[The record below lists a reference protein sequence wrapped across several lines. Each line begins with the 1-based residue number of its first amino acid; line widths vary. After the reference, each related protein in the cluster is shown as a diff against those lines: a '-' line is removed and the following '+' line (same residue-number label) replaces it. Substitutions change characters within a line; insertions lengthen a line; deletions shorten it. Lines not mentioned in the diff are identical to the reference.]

1 MYVPASA
8 AIVRFFLRI
17 LGLRHWIA
25 AGFAVLTLAGVLG
38 ALRVPDDVAID
49 KLIVAN
55 DPDARATRQFE
66 RLFPEGDHA
75 LLMLEASDPL
85 APQALSG
92 ARQLT
97 SKLNTI
103 AGIEAESA
111 PALSAQAAQ
120 PATLNASASRSGRQ
134 LASAPLLHRA
144 GLVGD
149 HFLGVALE
157 LRTRDATDRDRA
169 LAAIDAA
176 VRPYLA
182 PSGPFTAVHRV
193 GAPWLDAWL
202 EHETTSAESRAM
214 PLFGLFLMAL
224 ILFLYRSWRT
234 LAAIVLTLGSV
245 VAIAIGLAALFGW
258 AHTVVSALVPLT
270 VLVTAT
276 STLVYIHSRYIER
289 DDEPTTR
296 LQHHARALA
305 NKLVPCTASIFATA
319 VGFAALAVSNIRPIR
334 EMGLWTASGLTVAWI
349 ACFTLFPALQA
360 LLRTPLRAERAPA
373 GRWFPRF
380 VAWWVP
386 RTARYRR
393 PLVGA
398 ALLLTLCGAAALW
411 GIPGW
416 LAPLGLQT
424 DALTYIDPHVEV
436 ARDTRLYEQ
445 HAGLAVFELWLQT
458 PRGQA
463 LSPDVLRGFEVL
475 SRALERD
482 PRITAVDGPTSAL
495 QWAQYLASGSD
506 RLPLEAS
513 AWPMLAAQ
521 LGALAPTD
529 PAIRQYVDPARA
541 NARLAIRGRDTAFG
555 APGAMRAYIERTFR
569 AVQSSEP
576 ALRSVHGRVVGQSVL
591 GEAVSL
597 QLVPTLEQSFA
608 LTAGVIFCV
617 FVLVFR
623 SASARLMAMIP
634 SLFAILV
641 AFLIMRVSGIALN
654 VATILIGS
662 TVLGAT
668 ENDQVHFF
676 YHFQE
681 GRANGS
687 TAEALR
693 HALWVAGRPIAFATL
708 VNAAGFFALAL
719 SDLPPMREFGI
730 VSASA
735 FLLALAADFT
745 ALPAALW
752 IVSRAHR
759 EVATARVELT

>member
-8 AIVRFFLRI
+8 PVVRFFLRI
-17 LGLRHWIA
+17 LGLRRWIA
-25 AGFAVLTLAGVLG
+25 IAFAVLTVAGVLG
-38 ALRVPDDVAID
+38 ALRVPDDVAVD
-49 KLIVAN
+49 SLIVAN
-55 DPDARATRQFE
+55 DPDARATREFE

-75 LLMLEASDPL
+75 LLMLEAPDPL
-85 APQALSG
+85 APEALSG

-97 SKLNTI
+97 SKL
-103 AGIEAESA
+103 AGISGVEAESA
-111 PALSAQAAQ
+111 PALSGQARQ
-120 PATLNASASRSGRQ
+120 PEPLDASAANLGRQ
-134 LASAPLLHRA
+134 LAGAPLLRRA

-149 HFLGVALE
+149 HFLGIALE
-157 LRTRDATDRDRA
+157 LRTRDAADRDRV
-169 LAAIDAA
+169 LTAIDSAI
-176 VRPYLA
+176 RPFLA
-182 PSGPFTAVHRV
+182 PGGPFTAVRRV
-193 GAPWLDAWL
+193 GSPWLDAWL
-202 EHETTSAESRAM
+202 EHETTTAESRAM
-214 PLFGLFLMAL
+214 PLFGLFVMAL
-224 ILFLYRSWRT
+224 VLFLYRSWRT
-234 LAAIVLTLGSV
+234 LAAIALTLGSI
-245 VAIAIGLAALFGW
+245 VAVAVGLAALFGW

-270 VLVTAT
+270 VLVTTT

-289 DDEPTTR
+289 DDAPN
-296 LQHHARALA
+296 LLHHHARALA
-305 NKLVPCTASIFATA
+305 NKLIPCTASIFATA

-334 EMGLWTASGLTVAWI
+334 EMGLWTASGLIVAWVG
-349 ACFTLFPALQA
+349 CFTLFPALQA

-380 VAWWVP
+380 VDWWVP
-386 RTARYRR
+386 RTARYRWS
-393 PLVGA
+393 LLGA
-398 ALLLTLCGAAALW
+398 ALVLTLCGAAALW

-416 LAPLGLQT
+416 LPPLGLQT
-424 DALTYIDPHVEV
+424 DSLDYIDPHVEV

-458 PRGQA
+458 PRDQA
-463 LSPDVLRGFEVL
+463 LSADLLRSLEVL
-475 SRALERD
+475 SGALERD
-482 PRITAVDGPTSAL
+482 PRITAVEGPTSTL
-495 QWAQYLASGSD
+495 HWAQYLAGGSD
-506 RLPLEAS
+506 RLPLEVT
-513 AWPMLAAQ
+513 AWPALAAQ
-521 LGALAPTD
+521 LAAIPATN
-529 PAIRQYVDPARA
+529 PAIRRYVDPARA
-541 NARLAIRGRDTAFG
+541 NVRLSIRGRDTAFG
-555 APGAMRAYIERTFR
+555 PPGAMRAYIERTFR
-569 AVQSSEP
+569 AVQMSEP
-576 ALRSVHGRVVGQSVL
+576 ALRSVRGRVVGQSVL
-591 GEAVSL
+591 SEAVSL

-641 AFLIMRVSGIALN
+641 AFLIMRTSGIVLN

-752 IVSRAHR
+752 IVSRAQR
-759 EVATARVELT
+759 EIASARVELT

>member
-8 AIVRFFLRI
+8 AVVRFFLCVLRVRRSVAAAFAI
-17 LGLRHWIA
+17 LTVVGI
-25 AGFAVLTLAGVLG
+25 LG

-49 KLIVAN
+49 RLIVAD
-55 DPDARATRQFE
+55 DPDARATHQFE

-75 LLMLEASDPL
+75 LLMLEAPDPF
-85 APQALSG
+85 S
-92 ARQLT
+92 
-97 SKLNTI
+97 S
-103 AGIEAESA
+103 AG
-111 PALSAQAAQ
+111 
-120 PATLNASASRSGRQ
+120 LNAARELTAK
-134 LASAPLLHRA
+134 LAAIDGVEAQSVVPLGSQAGAALDPQSWRRLAGAQFLRRA
-144 GLVGD
+144 GLTGD
-149 HFLGVALE
+149 HFLGIALE
-157 LRTRDATDRDRA
+157 LRTPTPADRDRA

-176 VRPYLA
+176 IRPLA
-182 PSGPFTAVHRV
+182 SPGGPFTAIRRV
-193 GAPWLDAWL
+193 GSPWLDAWL
-202 EHETTSAESRAM
+202 EHQTTRAESRAM

-234 LAAIVLTLGSV
+234 LAAMVLTLGSV
-245 VAIAIGLAALFGW
+245 VAIAVGLAALFGW

-270 VLVTAT
+270 VLVTTT

-289 DDEPTTR
+289 DDSPSLLE
-296 LQHHARALA
+296 HHARALA
-305 NKLVPCTASIFATA
+305 NKLIPCTASIFATG

-334 EMGLWTASGLTVAWI
+334 QMGLWTASGLLVAWFG
-349 ACFTLFPALQA
+349 CFLLFPALQA
-360 LLRTPLRAERAPA
+360 LLRTPLKAERAPA

-380 VAWWVP
+380 VGWWVP
-386 RTARYRR
+386 RTARYRW

-398 ALLLTLCGAAALW
+398 AIGLSLCGAVALC
-411 GIPGW
+411 GVPG
-416 LAPLGLQT
+416 LVAPLSLQT
-424 DALTYIDPHVEV
+424 DALAYIDPHIAV
-436 ARDTRLYEQ
+436 AQDTRRYEQ

-463 LSPDVLRGFEVL
+463 LSPDLLRSLEVL

-482 PRITAVDGPTSAL
+482 PRITAVEGPSSTL
-495 QWAQYLASGSD
+495 HWGMLLATGSES
-506 RLPLEAS
+506 LPLEAS
-513 AWPMLAAQ
+513 AWP
-521 LGALAPTD
+521 ALAGQLQSVPATD
-529 PAIRQYVDPARA
+529 TAIRTYVDPSRA
-541 NARLAIRGRDTAFG
+541 NVRLSIRGRDTAFG
-555 APGAMRAYIERTFR
+555 GPGAMRAYIERTFR
-569 AVQSSEP
+569 AVQRIEP
-576 ALRSVHGRVVGQSVL
+576 SLRDVRGRVVGQSVL
-591 GEAVSL
+591 AEAVAL

-608 LTAGVIFCV
+608 LTASVIFCV
-617 FVLVFR
+617 FLLVFR

-641 AFLIMRVSGIALN
+641 AFLIMRASGMALN

-681 GRANGS
+681 GRAEGS

-708 VNAAGFFALAL
+708 INAAGFLALAL
-719 SDLPPMREFGI
+719 SDLPPMRQFGV

-752 IVSRAHR
+752 ILSRAHR
-759 EVATARVELT
+759 EVAHARVELV